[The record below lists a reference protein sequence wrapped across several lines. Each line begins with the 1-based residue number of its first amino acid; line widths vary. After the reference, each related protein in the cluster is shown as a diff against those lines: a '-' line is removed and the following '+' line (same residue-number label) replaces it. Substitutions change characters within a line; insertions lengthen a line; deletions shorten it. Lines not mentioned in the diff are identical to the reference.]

1 MCGIAGSI
9 GLPLELAT
17 PIAEKMRRALAHR
30 GPDDQGTEVL
40 WAERAT
46 EPVVLAHNRLAII
59 DLSTAGHEPMLA
71 QGRALALTFNGEI
84 YNFRELRSE
93 LRSLGY
99 EFRSQTDAE
108 VILAAYKTWGVDA
121 APRFRGMF
129 AFVLADA
136 SIGRVWLCRD
146 RLGIKPLYVTRPKRG
161 GLLFASELRALL
173 AAGPALVPPRVSPS
187 ALESFL
193 SQGMVCG
200 LESIVDGVSLVP
212 TATNVVVDW
221 TGREVERRRFWWLS
235 FPSAVEEASPSRTS
249 AIDLLGEQLR
259 QAMRLHLISDVPLGI
274 FLSGGVDS
282 SALATIASEL
292 QPQGLHTL
300 SIGFDQPDFDETKE
314 ATELAS
320 ALGTEHSVVRITGP
334 ELLDDIEHVLAAMDQ
349 PTVDGFNTFVVS
361 RAARQAGLTVA
372 LSGLGGDELFGGY
385 RSFRDVPLATS
396 VRRLLPF
403 SVRFP
408 NGTARWAARF
418 GGRATAKALELVARP
433 ASTVESYLLRRE
445 LFLLPERRSLHDA
458 TWSGLKME
466 GLLSAD
472 LSRLSE
478 PNQVSALELTS
489 YMRDMLLRDADVFSM
504 AVGLE
509 LRVPLLDHA
518 IVDTVARLPGKWKTS
533 DPRPKPLLLDA
544 VGSGMPAPI
553 GERQKRG
560 FTFPWN
566 AWLRG
571 PMRDRARQCLMHK
584 EVWQVVGIDP
594 QVPSVLWDRF
604 EDGDPVV
611 GGLQIMALWVLQD
624 YIERNQL
631 TLA

>member
-1 MCGIAGSI
+1 
-9 GLPLELAT
+9 
-17 PIAEKMRRALAHR
+17 
-30 GPDDQGTEVL
+30 VL
-40 WAERAT
+40 WAKQSSD
-46 EPVVLAHNRLAII
+46 PVVLAHNRLAII
-59 DLSTAGHEPMLA
+59 DLSTAGHEPMFA
-71 QGRALALTFNGEI
+71 QGKSLALTFNGEI
-84 YNFRELRSE
+84 YNFRELRTDLQSQ
-93 LRSLGY
+93 GH

-108 VILAAYKTWGVDA
+108 VVLAAYATWGIDA
-121 APRFRGMF
+121 AQRFRGMF
-129 AFVLADA
+129 AFALADA
-136 SIGRVWLCRD
+136 ASGTVWLCRD
-146 RLGIKPLYVTRPKRG
+146 RLGIKPLYVSRPGRG
-161 GLLFASELRALL
+161 GLLFSSELRALL
-173 AAGPALVPPRVSPS
+173 ATGPGLVPPKISPP

-200 LESIVDGVSLVP
+200 LEAIVDGVSLVAP
-212 TATNVVVDW
+212 ATSVLVDW
-221 TGREVERRRFWWLS
+221 TGRELEQRRYWMLS
-235 FPSAVEEASPSRTS
+235 FPSAVDEASPSRTKVVS
-249 AIDLLGEQLR
+249 ALGDELR
-259 QAMRLHLISDVPLGI
+259 HAMRLHLISDVPLGI

-292 QPQGLHTL
+292 QSEGLHTL
-300 SIGFDQPDFDETKE
+300 SIGFDQPEFDETRE

-320 ALGTEHSVVRITGP
+320 ALGTEHSVVRVTGP
-334 ELLDDIEHVLAAMDQ
+334 ELLNDIEHVLAAMDQ

-408 NGTARWAARF
+408 DGTARWAARF

-445 LFLLPERRSLHDA
+445 LFLSPERRSLHDA
-458 TWSGLKME
+458 TWSGLEME
-466 GLLSAD
+466 GLLSTD

-518 IVDTVARLPGKWKTS
+518 VVDAVVQLPGKWKGP

-544 VGSGMPAPI
+544 VGPSLLPTVR
-553 GERQKRG
+553 ERPKRG
-560 FTFPWN
+560 FTFPWT

-571 PMRDRARQCLMHK
+571 PMRARARQSLNQK
-584 EVWQVVGIDP
+584 ELWAAVGIDP
-594 QVPSVLWDRF
+594 QVPGVLWERF
-604 EDGDPVV
+604 EEGDPIV

-624 YIERNQL
+624 YIARTQL
-631 TLA
+631 ALA